1 MWKPYTDPNYAPSRS
16 WSNGSTYIVG
26 RDSASVHPS
35 GLDLRAFYDNDI
47 STSYNT
53 SPAFGNISNW
63 IGTAAIQSGT
73 GKPVKLSSM
82 DGVVLNW
89 DANVYKPIVD
99 DPNISIISEFNASD
113 AASDFSFNAALVY
126 YDTYSSSSPSN
137 KATNLYGILILDDY
151 VNQGS
156 GIAYLKRFDKF
167 KPNKVTKLN
176 GNGYSLKLDLKFDST
191 VSNAGVETIINDYNT
206 FSMDLFIDAST
217 RLQEAAAMFLDT
229 EIDIIDMKNRIKD
242 LENFY
247 FSQQSLDALNSR
259 ISQLETSLNN
269 SKLAFES
276 STTLIDMINQVSN
289 NLNQVLSGNLSVN
302 LTYNTD
308 VLGPGEGIQLD
319 KSIPNKV
326 KIVNRIQEYNTFSQ
340 CKNTSGFITSS
351 IGNGL
356 SLSSVSDN
364 NVLVLG
370 TYTNYFK
377 NKNQNPDPNGV
388 EVFND
393 NVYINI
399 EDRSQKWKRGQ
410 TLKLVFD
417 DQINL
422 NGYSIFIR
430 TDSENVYG
438 NGIYGKQIGV
448 ITPSMLINNGTGNF
462 PRPIIEIT
470 CINESLYTFNIDII
484 R

>member
-1 MWKPYTDPNYAPSRS
+1 
-16 WSNGSTYIVG
+16 
-26 RDSASVHPS
+26 
-35 GLDLRAFYDNDI
+35 
-47 STSYNT
+47 
-53 SPAFGNISNW
+53 
-63 IGTAAIQSGT
+63 
-73 GKPVKLSSM
+73 
-82 DGVVLNW
+82 
-89 DANVYKPIVD
+89 
-99 DPNISIISEFNASD
+99 
-113 AASDFSFNAALVY
+113 
-126 YDTYSSSSPSN
+126 
-137 KATNLYGILILDDY
+137 
-151 VNQGS
+151 
-156 GIAYLKRFDKF
+156 
-167 KPNKVTKLN
+167 
-176 GNGYSLKLDLKFDST
+176 
-191 VSNAGVETIINDYNT
+191 
-206 FSMDLFIDAST
+206 
-217 RLQEAAAMFLDT
+217 
-229 EIDIIDMKNRIKD
+229 
-242 LENFY
+242 
-247 FSQQSLDALNSR
+247 
-259 ISQLETSLNN
+259 
-269 SKLAFES
+269 
-276 STTLIDMINQVSN
+276 
-289 NLNQVLSGNLSVN
+289 
-302 LTYNTD
+302 
-308 VLGPGEGIQLD
+308 
-319 KSIPNKV
+319 
-326 KIVNRIQEYNTFSQ
+326 
-340 CKNTSGFITSS
+340 
-351 IGNGL
+351 
-356 SLSSVSDN
+356 VSDN